1 MTGEPDRN
9 AQSEA
14 PDHGTVVDEESDA
27 APWQQAQPSSNG
39 WGSYSWEGDDA
50 SSDVRDAPPPLPGDE
65 PASLHSTQMLERDD
79 FGRPFTHGPFASG
92 EFPDPRPPEPGPVP
106 DPPSPGPDP
115 GPGPPDPEP
124 WPAPPPGPAEPQ
136 PGPEPE
142 PPGPPEP
149 PPGPAEPEPPW
160 PAEPQFGS
168 SPALAEPLMHVEH
181 VIPPPW
187 EFEPVT
193 ASAPQAT
200 SEQAPPTWEVEP
212 AQAWQS
218 PQPDATSGPSPD
230 VAWQQPAQTEPP
242 RYEEPE
248 PPAAEPESD
257 RQQEWDWPAP
267 ASSPAAPPEEP
278 QPFAAPPPLGG
289 IASNHHSP
297 DHHAPNPWTASP
309 AVPAGEWP
317 SEHEPW
323 QQGWGEPQPSAP
335 PAAGQGA
342 RPQQQQPAAHR
353 YDLGQFQQGQHQAPH
368 YGPPQAYQQPGMQP
382 PVPGEAPQQPLPLTS
397 DSLSPQALLRPRK
410 AAPAS
415 GWRRAVFKVSG
426 GLIDPGE
433 SSKETQRQQ
442 MIAQARTPVAGG
454 HYRVAVL
461 SLKGGVGKTTSTVG
475 LGAMLASLRGDRV
488 IAVDANP
495 DRGTL
500 SEKIRLETRS
510 NVRDLLSAKSM
521 ITRYADVRQHT
532 SQATSRLEVLASDP
546 DPAVSEAFSEDDYR
560 QIADVLEH
568 YYSICITDCGTG
580 LLHSAMSGVLGLADQ
595 IVLVSSASVDGARS
609 ASATLDWLD
618 AHDYGELVRSGVVVM
633 SAVRPQNKAVDLS
646 RLEQHFGA
654 RCRTL
659 VRVPFDPHLEEGAE
673 FLLEQLDQQ
682 TRDAYLQLTAS
693 VAAGFQYRLPR

>member
-1 MTGEPDRN
+1 
-9 AQSEA
+9 
-14 PDHGTVVDEESDA
+14 
-27 APWQQAQPSSNG
+27 
-39 WGSYSWEGDDA
+39 
-50 SSDVRDAPPPLPGDE
+50 
-65 PASLHSTQMLERDD
+65 
-79 FGRPFTHGPFASG
+79 
-92 EFPDPRPPEPGPVP
+92 
-106 DPPSPGPDP
+106 
-115 GPGPPDPEP
+115 
-124 WPAPPPGPAEPQ
+124 
-136 PGPEPE
+136 
-142 PPGPPEP
+142 
-149 PPGPAEPEPPW
+149 
-160 PAEPQFGS
+160 
-168 SPALAEPLMHVEH
+168 MHIEH
-181 VIPPPW
+181 VVPPPW
-187 EFEPVT
+187 EFEPV
-193 ASAPQAT
+193 AADGAPQQMSDEAWQRGAAPAAQVT
-200 SEQAPPTWEVEP
+200 TELAPTWGSEQSRHPEQLGPEPLSEP
-212 AQAWQS
+212 APAWQ
-218 PQPDATSGPSPD
+218 PQPDADGVPSSDTS
-230 VAWQQPAQTEPP
+230 WQ
-242 RYEEPE
+242 
-248 PPAAEPESD
+248 PPAAPQAPRFDEPDTGTQDASAPGGY
-257 RQQEWDWPAP
+257 EWDHWPGP
-267 ASSPAAPPEEP
+267 ASSPAAAPEEP
-278 QPFAAPPPLGG
+278 QLFAPPGG
-289 IASNHHSP
+289 MSPNHQPP
-297 DHHAPNPWTASP
+297 DQQTVQSWTASP
-309 AVPAGEWP
+309 QVGDWL
-317 SEHEPW
+317 SEQQPDWSADVQRSRDEPPRQEQGGPW
-323 QQGWGEPQPSAP
+323 QQGWGEPQPV
-335 PAAGQGA
+335 
-342 RPQQQQPAAHR
+342 AHH
-353 YDLGQFQQGQHQAPH
+353 YDLGQFQHQGQQ
-368 YGPPQAYQQPGMQP
+368 YGPPTQQFQQPGQQQLAPPQAYQQPAMQP
-382 PVPGEAPQQPLPLTS
+382 PAPGEAPQQPLPLTS

-410 AAPAS
+410 SPPAS

-475 LGAMLASLRGDRV
+475 LGSMLASLRGDRV

-510 NVRDLLSAKSM
+510 NVRDLLAAKGA

-673 FLLEQLDQQ
+673 FLLEHLDQQ

-693 VAAGFQYRLPR
+693 VAAGFQYRQPR